1 MKPRIF
7 RAFGWMGLFGL
18 CYLAGAT
25 AAEMKEMKADQ
36 SVLSEQVVLETKD
49 WGLGFSKE

>member
-1 MKPRIF
+1 
-7 RAFGWMGLFGL
+7 MGLFGL

-36 SVLSEQVVLETKD
+36 SVLSEQVVLETKERNVIYENCTYCKRYYIC
-49 WGLGFSKE
+49 L